1 MKFTFPVC
9 TAAHCTGE
17 IYCVQDNQMDLG
29 SKEMTNNLEN
39 FAGTEC
45 MQIIR
50 IVCLVIDWLSDWAG
64 GRLWSFSGGLDGSRS
79 EPSPW
84 HGADTQSNYPAIAA
98 PAFNFD
104 FDLRYCDAY
113 TIFGDVG
120 KIDLTASFK
129 MWQNVLSQCQCAS
142 SPKSVYLSHYRC
154 QNSSTPLS
162 SYQSED
168 PPPAHWN
175 LWIIALQLCCEC
187 YAAFV
192 PTQSNNRIRCFPF
205 D

>member
-1 MKFTFPVC
+1 MRFTFPVC

-39 FAGTEC
+39 LAGGIEC
-45 MQIIR
+45 YADYSH
-50 IVCLVIDWLSDWAG
+50 CLFSDWLVEWLGRREAVIVQRGAGWVQEWAVTLTRG
-64 GRLWSFSGGLDGSRS
+64 WHAIKLSGHSSSGLQFRLWSS
-79 EPSPW
+79 
-84 HGADTQSNYPAIAA
+84 I
-98 PAFNFD
+98 
-104 FDLRYCDAY
+104 CDAY

-129 MWQNVLSQCQCAS
+129 MWQNVLSQCAS
-142 SPKSVYLSHYRC
+142 SPNSVYLSHYRC

>member
-17 IYCVQDNQMDLG
+17 IYCVQDHQMDLG

-39 FAGTEC
+39 LAGIEC

-64 GRLWSFSGGLDGSRS
+64 GRLWLFSRGLDGSRS

-104 FDLRYCDAY
+104 FDLRYVMH
-113 TIFGDVG
+113 T
-120 KIDLTASFK
+120 
-129 MWQNVLSQCQCAS
+129 Q
-142 SPKSVYLSHYRC
+142 YLEM
-154 QNSSTPLS
+154 
-162 SYQSED
+162 SEK
-168 PPPAHWN
+168 
-175 LWIIALQLCCEC
+175 
-187 YAAFV
+187 
-192 PTQSNNRIRCFPF
+192 
-205 D
+205 